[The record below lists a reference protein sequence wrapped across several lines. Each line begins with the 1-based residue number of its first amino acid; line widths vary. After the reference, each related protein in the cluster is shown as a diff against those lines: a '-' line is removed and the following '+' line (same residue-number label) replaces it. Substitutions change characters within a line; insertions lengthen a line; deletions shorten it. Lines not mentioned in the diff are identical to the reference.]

1 MYWAPSLQR
10 TPRLAMVD
18 SQNEAKRNG
27 AQGDTDQRLQDF
39 NESLRDSPADNSHRS
54 SDETRRIRS
63 QGDQDQEGDSI
74 KAQQEQ
80 ESQQSSD
87 VSSKINSD
95 NVSGISNK
103 GDNDDHR
110 AKEKT
115 DASSSIGE

>member
-1 MYWAPSLQR
+1 
-10 TPRLAMVD
+10 MVD

-27 AQGDTDQRLQDF
+27 AQGDTDQRLQD
-39 NESLRDSPADNSHRS
+39 LRDSPADNSHRS

-74 KAQQEQ
+74 EAQQEQ

-87 VSSKINSD
+87 VSSKINSG
-95 NVSGISNK
+95 NFSGISNK